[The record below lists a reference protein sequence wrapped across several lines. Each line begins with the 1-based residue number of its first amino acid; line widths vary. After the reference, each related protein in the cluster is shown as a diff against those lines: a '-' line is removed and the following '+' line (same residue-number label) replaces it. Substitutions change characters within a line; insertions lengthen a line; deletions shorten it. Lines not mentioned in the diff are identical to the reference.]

1 MERLLLAKELT
12 TKAGVDAMER
22 VAHKGA
28 PVSHPRGARRRLIGQ
43 ISDRLFRDL
52 EATVL
57 AARGLL
63 EPPAGRKETRAD
75 SPPS

>member
-1 MERLLLAKELT
+1 
-12 TKAGVDAMER
+12 MER
-22 VAHKGA
+22 VARKGA
-28 PVSHPRGARRRLIGQ
+28 AVSRPRGARRQLIGQ

-63 EPPAGRKETRAD
+63 EPPAGRKERAD